1 MMQAAR
7 LKFGFRASV
16 PMLMQSEAS
25 ECGLA
30 CLAMVLGYHG
40 REQDLASLRR
50 QALISLRG
58 ATLADL
64 MALGNRFGMESR
76 AVRCE
81 PEDLT
86 QLRRPA
92 ILHWQFNHFVV
103 LVKVGAKSVL
113 IHDPALG
120 ARRMSLEEVSDKFTG
135 VALELWPGQ
144 GFERSSQV
152 ERLKL
157 RDFLGHIR
165 GLGKSLAGLL
175 CVSFAIQVCLLA
187 MPFYM
192 QLMVDEALARQD
204 ANLAVVLALAFGLL
218 VIVSVATNALR
229 SVMILF
235 AGSSLSF
242 HMAGGLVRHLLH
254 LPLDWF
260 QKRHLGDVVSRFRS
274 LDPVQTLFSQ
284 GAVTVVVDGVM
295 AVTTGVMMFL
305 YSPKLAWIV
314 CAAVGIL
321 FVCRLLLYGPIRA
334 RTMEF
339 IQTSAL
345 RDSRFMEVAR
355 AIQGIKVFGK
365 ESERHGAWLHT
376 QAQATNA
383 GIAVGRLEIIN
394 QTLGGAIFGIENL
407 LVIFVGI
414 GLVLDA
420 SFTVGMLFAFMS
432 YKTQFADRLAALI
445 EQIFA
450 IRMLSIH
457 LERLADI
464 GLTEPEAGSATLM
477 PDAPIEGALSLVEVA
492 YAYGELD
499 TEVLRDV
506 SINIR
511 AGEFVAILG
520 ASGSG
525 KTTLLKLC
533 MGLLRPTEGRM
544 LVDGRAL
551 DAAGIAGIRRAMAAV
566 MQDDGLLAGSIAD
579 NITFFDEQ
587 QDMAEVRAHA
597 ASLGIDGDIA
607 ALPMGYESLIGDMGS
622 VLSMGQRQR
631 VLLAR
636 ALYKQPKV
644 LFLDEPTANLDEMS
658 AKRVREHIRSLN
670 MTRVLVTHDE
680 AFAKMADRCFVVD
693 GGCVREVSIRTS
705 TTPSP
710 ASQGQP
716 PQPRSV
722 PA

>member
-1 MMQAAR
+1 MTQTAR
-7 LKFGFRASV
+7 LRFGFRASV

-30 CLAMVLGYHG
+30 CLAMMLGYHG
-40 REQDLASLRR
+40 QHQDLASLRR
-50 QALISLRG
+50 QASVSLRG
-58 ATLADL
+58 STLADL
-64 MALGNRFGMESR
+64 MALGNRFGLESR

-81 PEDLT
+81 PEDLA
-86 QLRRPA
+86 QLRHPA

-103 LVKVGAKSVL
+103 LVKVSAKSVL
-113 IHDPALG
+113 IHDPSLG
-120 ARRMSLEEVSDKFTG
+120 ARHISFEEVSSKFTG

-165 GLGKSLAGLL
+165 GLGKTLAGLL
-175 CVSFAIQVCLLA
+175 CVSLVIQVCALA
-187 MPFYM
+187 LPFYM

-218 VIVSVATNALR
+218 VLVSVATNALR

-242 HMAGGLVRHLLH
+242 HMAGALVRHLLH

-295 AVTTGVMMFL
+295 AVTTGAMMFL
-305 YSPKLAWIV
+305 YSPRLAWIV
-314 CAAVGIL
+314 CAAVSIL
-321 FVCRLLLYGPIRA
+321 FLCRLLLYSPIRA
-334 RTMEF
+334 RTMEL

-383 GIAVGRLEIIN
+383 GIALGRLEIIN
-394 QTLGGAIFGIENL
+394 QTFGGAIFGIENL

-432 YKTQFADRLAALI
+432 YKTQFADRVAALI
-445 EQIFA
+445 EQIFS

-457 LERLADI
+457 LERLGDI
-464 GLTEPEAGSATLM
+464 GLTEPEVSAQLVQGTH
-477 PDAPIEGALSLVEVA
+477 IEGAIRMSNVA

-499 TEVLRDV
+499 TQVLRDV
-506 SINIR
+506 SLDIG
-511 AGEFVAILG
+511 AGEFIAILG
-520 ASGSG
+520 TSGSG

-533 MGLLRPTEGRM
+533 MGLLRPSSGSV
-544 LVDGRAL
+544 LVDGRSL
-551 DAAGIAGIRRAMAAV
+551 DVTNVRYEMAAV

-579 NITFFDEQ
+579 NITFFDQ
-587 QDMAEVRAHA
+587 RQDLARVRAHA
-597 ASLGIDGDIA
+597 VSLGIDGDIA

-636 ALYKQPKV
+636 ALYKAPKL
-644 LFLDEPTANLDEMS
+644 LFLDEPTANLDEVS
-658 AKRVREHIRSLN
+658 ARLVREHISSLK

-680 AFAKMADRCFVVD
+680 AFASMADRCFVVD
-693 GGCVREVSIRTS
+693 GGCVREVFLKTS
-705 TTPSP
+705 TAASP
-710 ASQGQP
+710 ASLDPQRQP
-716 PQPRSV
+716 HSV